1 MKRLWQTHKLLVIAF
16 AVALTLTLGFGIRA
30 AMFVP
35 RLHFKMPNAAE
46 QPVQAWM
53 TPKFIVHTYDMP
65 GPVVGE
71 VLGIDRGTN
80 PDQPISAIA
89 KARGVDPT
97 TLTIPMDAA
106 IKAYHESLKN

>member
-1 MKRLWQTHKLLVIAF
+1 MKHLWQTHKILLITF

-30 AMFVP
+30 AMFAP

-53 TPKFIVHTYDMP
+53 TPKFIVHTYDLP
-65 GPVVGE
+65 GTVVGE
-71 VLGIDRGTN
+71 VLGIERGSS
-80 PDQPISAIA
+80 PHLPISAIA

-106 IKAYHESLKN
+106 IKAYHESLQK